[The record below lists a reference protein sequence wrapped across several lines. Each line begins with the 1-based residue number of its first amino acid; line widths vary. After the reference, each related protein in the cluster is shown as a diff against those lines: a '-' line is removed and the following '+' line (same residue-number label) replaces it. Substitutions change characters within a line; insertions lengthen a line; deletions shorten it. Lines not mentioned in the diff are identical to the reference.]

1 MSEAPFT
8 VRGSCVAIGE
18 AGVLLRGD
26 SGCGKS
32 DLALR
37 LIDGGAMLVS
47 DDYVAVRAEGER
59 IVAAP
64 PEPIRGLIELRGVGL
79 LRVPYCENVAL
90 ALVLDLLPSFRVS
103 RHPERKTTQIS
114 GVSLPLFAIAPLEAS
129 APAKVRMLLN
139 ALNCDGFQAD
149 LPPK

>member
-1 MSEAPFT
+1 MNAGPFT
-8 VRGSCVAIGE
+8 LRGSCVAIGD

-47 DDYVAVRAEGER
+47 DDYVAVRAEGTQ
-59 IVAAP
+59 VFAAP

-79 LRVPYCENVAL
+79 VRLPCCENVAL

-103 RHPERKTTQIS
+103 RHPERKTTQIH

-139 ALNCDGFQAD
+139 ALNFDGFQAD
-149 LPPK
+149 LPTK